1 MTTSEHNGLERMS
14 GFAESEN
21 PAPIHEFSRPDPGQS
36 YPQHYPQPHDALGEP
51 LSILEVA
58 RLLGCSDW
66 TVRHRYLPQGL
77 PHLRPGGPG
86 GKIVFFRNQV
96 VAWILQQQKQRKGGR

>member
-1 MTTSEHNGLERMS
+1 MTTSGNEGDRRMS
-14 GFAESEN
+14 GFAEGEKS
-21 PAPIHEFSRPDPGQS
+21 AQIHEFSGSGPGQS
-36 YPQHYPQPHDALGEP
+36 YPRHYPQAHDALGEP
-51 LSILEVA
+51 LSVLEVA

-77 PHLRPGGPG
+77 PHFRPGPG

-96 VAWILQQQKQRKGGR
+96 IAWILQQQKQKGGR

>member
-1 MTTSEHNGLERMS
+1 MTTDGNAEERRIS
-14 GFAESEN
+14 VFENVAEPAETLGFS
-21 PAPIHEFSRPDPGQS
+21 HDSVGQS

-96 VAWILQQQKQRKGGR
+96 VAWILQQQKHRKGGR

>member
-1 MTTSEHNGLERMS
+1 MTTNEHNGVERMS

-21 PAPIHEFSRPDPGQS
+21 PAPIHEFSSSGLGQN
-36 YPQHYPQPHDALGEP
+36 YPQHYPQASDALGEP

-77 PHLRPGGPG
+77 PHFRPGST
-86 GKIVFFRNQV
+86 GKLVFFRNQV
-96 VAWILQQQKQRKGGR
+96 IAWILQQQRKQKGGK

>member
-1 MTTSEHNGLERMS
+1 MTNGNGNMS
-14 GFAESEN
+14 GFAEDANHAETK
-21 PAPIHEFSRPDPGQS
+21 AIRRTDLEQS
-36 YPQHYPQPHDALGEP
+36 YPQHYPQSRDALGEP

-77 PHLRPGGPG
+77 PHFRPGPG
-86 GKIVFFRNQV
+86 GKLVFFRNQV
-96 VAWILQQQKQRKGGR
+96 VAWILHQQKQKGGK

>member
-1 MTTSEHNGLERMS
+1 MTTNGNDGLTRMS

-21 PAPIHEFSRPDPGQS
+21 PAPIHEFSRPDPRQN
-36 YPQHYPQPHDALGEP
+36 YPQQYPHDALGEP

-96 VAWILQQQKQRKGGR
+96 IAWILQQQKQRKGGR